1 MCSQSVSIKCEKGL
15 NKFNHKTLNY
25 GWMIGLI
32 LSSISFDDTE
42 KSIGYDAQVITY
54 QSDSFNGT
62 WFLVFPTWK
71 VCYMWGEK
79 ITSAIL

>member
-25 GWMIGLI
+25 GRMIGLI

-42 KSIGYDAQVITY
+42 KSIDYDAQVITY
-54 QSDSFNGT
+54 QSDHFNGA
-62 WFLVFPTWK
+62 WFIVFSTWK
-71 VCYMWGEK
+71 ICYMWEK
-79 ITSAIL
+79 K